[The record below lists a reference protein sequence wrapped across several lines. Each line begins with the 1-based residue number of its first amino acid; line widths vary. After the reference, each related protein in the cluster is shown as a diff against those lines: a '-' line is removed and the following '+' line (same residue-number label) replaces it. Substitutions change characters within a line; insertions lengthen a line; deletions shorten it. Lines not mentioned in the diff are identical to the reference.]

1 MTNVLRVLLTA
12 DPMLPVPPS
21 HYGGIERIVDGLARE
36 LRMRGHSVGLV
47 AHPES
52 TCAVDF
58 FRPWVGTNPDGR
70 GHTLANMRALGL
82 AVEAFRPD
90 VLHSFSRLMYLLP
103 LMREKR
109 AMLMSYQRET
119 GGWRNH
125 AAALLGGQS
134 FAFSACSE
142 FLAAQGR
149 RRGGR
154 WIAIHNFVDVDYFH
168 FSPLVDPDAPLVFL
182 SRLEAIKGAHTAIR
196 IARDA
201 GRRLVIAGNRVDSPG
216 GRAYWSSE
224 IEPHLRS
231 DRITYVG
238 EVDEAQKNELLGRAA
253 ALIVPIEWEE
263 PFGIVFAEA
272 LACGTP
278 VISCPRGA
286 LPEIVRDGEHGFL
299 VRSVAE
305 GVAAVGRLP
314 EIDRFAC
321 RRLAEQRFSRG
332 VACDGYLAVYRE
344 LATHA
349 RRMVSP

>member
-1 MTNVLRVLLTA
+1 MLRVLLTA

-52 TCAVDF
+52 ACAVDF
-58 FRPWVGTNPDGR
+58 FRPWTGTNPDGR
-70 GHTLANMRALGL
+70 SHTLANMRVLAL

-90 VLHSFSRLMYLLP
+90 VVHSFSRLMFLLP
-103 LMREKR
+103 LMRQKR
-109 AMLMSYQRET
+109 AMLMSYQRQT
-119 GGWRNH
+119 GGWRNR
-125 AAALLGGQS
+125 AAALLGGKS

-142 FLAAQGR
+142 FIAAQGR
-149 RRGGR
+149 RQGGR
-154 WIAIHNFVDVDYFH
+154 WTAIHNFVDVDYFR
-168 FSPLVDPDAPLVFL
+168 FSPAVDPDAPLVFL

-196 IARDA
+196 IALAA
-201 GRRLVIAGNRVDSPG
+201 GRRLVIAGNRVDSPD
-216 GRAYWSSE
+216 GRAYWSNE

-231 DRITYVG
+231 GQISYVG
-238 EVDEAQKNELLGRAA
+238 EVDEAQKNDLLGRAA
-253 ALIVPIEWEE
+253 ALLVPIEWEE

-286 LPEIVRDGEHGFL
+286 LPEIVRHGEHGFL
-299 VRSVAE
+299 VSSIAE
-305 GVAAVGRLP
+305 GVAAVGRLTG
-314 EIDRFAC
+314 IDRFAC
-321 RRLAEQRFSRG
+321 RRLAEQRFSRR

-349 RRMVSP
+349 SPRVRP